1 MHRRDS
7 GFSDLTLISPL
18 FCSSAPASSLH
29 LRTPKSRHSWGSNL
43 PVHLAAIVARLNPAI
58 PPEAP
63 DCSHPQFYPT
73 PHLSATCLQAAYSK
87 LLQRWASCQALAVPS
102 CQLQPSGSAFF
113 FFLVHFTKVL
123 YSLEV
128 NPSKAKIELW
138 SLLLDTRGLCSCEDS
153 LCQTEAICIQEGMLD
168 SPDVLSAEGRARFL
182 PYES

>member
-29 LRTPKSRHSWGSNL
+29 LWTPKSRHSWGSNL

-63 DCSHPQFYPT
+63 DCSHLQFYPT
-73 PHLSATCLQAAYSK
+73 PHLSATCLQAASSK

-102 CQLQPSGSAFF
+102 CQLQPTGSAFF
-113 FFLVHFTKVL
+113 FFGPLHKGAVF
-123 YSLEV
+123 
-128 NPSKAKIELW
+128 I
-138 SLLLDTRGLCSCEDS
+138 RGQPQQGKDR
-153 LCQTEAICIQEGMLD
+153 I
-168 SPDVLSAEGRARFL
+168 VVSALRHKRTL
-182 PYES
+182 QL